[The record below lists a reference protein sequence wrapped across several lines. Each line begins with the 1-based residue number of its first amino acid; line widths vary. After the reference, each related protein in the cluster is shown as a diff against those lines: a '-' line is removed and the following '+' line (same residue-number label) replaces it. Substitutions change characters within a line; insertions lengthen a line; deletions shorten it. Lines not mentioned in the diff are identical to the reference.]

1 MQIYTVIIIYL
12 LIVKNKIIQSTYIF
26 LLIIFSC
33 KNQTYYNEYAI
44 VSAKKEATLAG
55 IKILEMGGNAFDA
68 MIAVDLALAVVYPNA
83 GNLGGGGFLVYRDS
97 KGNIGSLDYRE
108 KAPLR
113 ASEKM
118 FLDNENNIIP
128 NLSREGAFSVAVP
141 GTPAGLFEIYQRF
154 GSIPLDSIFKPALY
168 LAKDGFKLTKRQA
181 NLFNSSKN
189 KILELNNNIELFNN
203 DFHEGFLFKNI
214 QLYKTLLY
222 LLENGLNSFYTGKNA
237 EKIIEYLSSKGGII
251 SQDDLVK
258 YQPIWRDPFV
268 FEYKDLKIITMG
280 LPSSGGIVMN
290 QILKSLNFLDQKSL
304 LDSDLKYVRALV
316 ELEKLSFADRSFY
329 LGDPDFIDDSFIDS
343 IVSDNYLLSRFNSI
357 DFENPKKS
365 LEIKH
370 GNFNLNESDETTHY
384 SIVDS
389 FGNAVSVTTT
399 LNSNFGSKLI
409 PPSLGFFL
417 NNEMDD
423 FSIKSGYPNIYGLV
437 GGENNSVVAEKRML
451 SSMTPTIIEKN
462 NKTYMILGSPG
473 GPTIITSI
481 LQTILNVSL
490 FNMNIEEAV
499 NRGRFHHIWLPD
511 KIFYEIN
518 TFNEKTKNKL
528 IDIGY
533 KFAETFSSI
542 GRVDAILIENNKI
555 FTAPDPRGDDYSYG
569 K

>member
-304 LDSDLKYVRALV
+304 FDSDLKYVRALV

-423 FSIKSGYPNIYGLV
+423 FSIKPGYPNIYGLV
-437 GGENNSVVAEKRML
+437 GGENNSVVSEKRML

>member
-97 KGNIGSLDYRE
+97 IGNIGSLDYRE

-118 FLDNENNIIP
+118 FLDSENNIIP
-128 NLSREGAFSVAVP
+128 NLSREGAVSVAVP

-168 LAKDGFKLTKRQA
+168 LAKNGFKLTKRQA

-189 KILELNNNIELFNN
+189 KILELNNNIELFND
-203 DFHEGFLFKNI
+203 DFYEGFLFKNV
-214 QLYKTLLY
+214 QLHKTLLY
-222 LLENGLNSFYTGKNA
+222 LLENGLNSFYNGENA
-237 EKIIEYLSSKGGII
+237 EKIIKYLSSKGGII
-251 SQDDLVK
+251 SKDDLIK

-304 LDSDLKYVRALV
+304 FDSDLQYVRALV

-451 SSMTPTIIEKN
+451 SSMTPTIVEKN

-528 IDIGY
+528 IDLGY
-533 KFAETFSSI
+533 KFADAFSSI

>member
-1 MQIYTVIIIYL
+1 
-12 LIVKNKIIQSTYIF
+12 
-26 LLIIFSC
+26 
-33 KNQTYYNEYAI
+33 
-44 VSAKKEATLAG
+44 
-55 IKILEMGGNAFDA
+55 MGGNAFDA

-83 GNLGGGGFLVYRDS
+83 GNLGGGGFLVYRDN

-258 YQPIWRDPFV
+258 YQPIWRDPYV

-304 LDSDLKYVRALV
+304 FDSDLKYVRALV

-437 GGENNSVVAEKRML
+437 GGENNSVVSEKRML

-490 FNMNIEEAV
+490 FNMNIKEAV

-528 IDIGY
+528 TDIGY

>member
-214 QLYKTLLY
+214 QLYKTLLN

-258 YQPIWRDPFV
+258 YQPIWRDPYV

-304 LDSDLKYVRALV
+304 FDSDLKYVSALV

-329 LGDPDFIDDSFIDS
+329 LGDPDFINDSFIDS

-423 FSIKSGYPNIYGLV
+423 FSIKPGYPNIYGLV
-437 GGENNSVVAEKRML
+437 GGENNSVVSEKRML

-490 FNMNIEEAV
+490 FNMNIKEAV
-499 NRGRFHHIWLPD
+499 KRGRFHHIWLPD

>member
-83 GNLGGGGFLVYRDS
+83 GNLGGGGFLVYRDN

-203 DFHEGFLFKNI
+203 DFYEGFLFKNI

-304 LDSDLKYVRALV
+304 FDSDLKYVRALV

>member
-258 YQPIWRDPFV
+258 YQPIWRDPYV

-304 LDSDLKYVRALV
+304 FDSDLKYVRALV

-423 FSIKSGYPNIYGLV
+423 FSIKPGYPNIYGLV
-437 GGENNSVVAEKRML
+437 GGENNSVVSEKRML

-499 NRGRFHHIWLPD
+499 SRGRFHHIWLPD